1 MTSSTRPEINS
12 ASHGRQRR
20 IKPLVTRTENLVKLD
35 VWALDTRVDR
45 QTNRQTDRHADQN
58 TAHTYRGWSNDAKY
72 NEQSKNFDKRPH
84 RHLVTSHGGEWI
96 RPSNTWFFGPHK
108 SDPQTASWSVQQL
121 CVHCSRLTM
130 LSVERTTPKIAPC
143 RWVTGTPWFFGPTRL
158 SPQTASRLVQPFLQA
173 SWTRPNDRPRYS
185 VCSNRLLS
193 LTIAAMVP
201 INGKSNGRLGR
212 SFVYCWQHW
221 AQTPDCWNGDK
232 HKHHTIRRTA
242 T

>member
-12 ASHGRQRR
+12 ASHCRQRR

-84 RHLVTSHGGEWI
+84 RRLVTSHGGEWI

-108 SDPQTASWSVQQL
+108 SDLQTASWSVQQL
-121 CVHCSRLTM
+121 CVHCSSGADNPQNCPLPLGDRNPVVLWAHSTQPPNGISIGLAVSASLM
-130 LSVERTTPKIAPC
+130 NATKRPTT
-143 RWVTGTPWFFGPTRL
+143 
-158 SPQTASRLVQPFLQA
+158 
-173 SWTRPNDRPRYS
+173 
-185 VCSNRLLS
+185 LLR
-193 LTIAAMVP
+193 V
-201 INGKSNGRLGR
+201 
-212 SFVYCWQHW
+212 
-221 AQTPDCWNGDK
+221 
-232 HKHHTIRRTA
+232 
-242 T
+242 